1 MKKILLILTALVFL
15 CSAGTA
21 FAESGASATYRRLSE
36 QILTVLD
43 VSGSGAD
50 TLRADTATV
59 WTESDAVA
67 GFLFDGAGW
76 SVRGKADMATGLITS
91 VICRLPCSSAGLLMA
106 HAVLFAISGKTDP
119 ADYLATYVSDN
130 ALLNGTPF
138 PDYKNTLDAGTSDT
152 LIFEFIRTSGLE
164 LADENEACDMNRL
177 IKLMQKQQ

>member
-67 GFLFDGAGW
+67 
-76 SVRGKADMATGLITS
+76 
-91 VICRLPCSSAGLLMA
+91 CRLPCSSAGLLMA

-138 PDYKNTLDAGTSDT
+138 PNYKNTLDAGTSDT
-152 LIFEFIRTSGLE
+152 LIFEFVRTSGLE

>member
-1 MKKILLILTALVFL
+1 
-15 CSAGTA
+15 
-21 FAESGASATYRRLSE
+21 
-36 QILTVLD
+36 
-43 VSGSGAD
+43 
-50 TLRADTATV
+50 
-59 WTESDAVA
+59 
-67 GFLFDGAGW
+67 
-76 SVRGKADMATGLITS
+76 MATGLITS

-152 LIFEFIRTSGLE
+152 LIFEFVRISGLE